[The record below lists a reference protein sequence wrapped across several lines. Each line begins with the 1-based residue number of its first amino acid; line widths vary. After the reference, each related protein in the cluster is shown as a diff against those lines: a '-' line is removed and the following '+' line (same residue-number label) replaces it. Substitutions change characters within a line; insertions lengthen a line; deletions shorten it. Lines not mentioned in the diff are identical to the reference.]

1 MLLFL
6 VLDEVKLDYVAS
18 DVLISQTKLLKRT
31 YKVYEE
37 MKVKGKLKISYA
49 FADYPG
55 VVTIWDVG
63 STEELQQILFLLPS
77 MPLVNRTV
85 KPLTEMKSLMHV
97 IEQLE
102 SLIEAM
108 PK

>member
-1 MLLFL
+1 LLFL
-6 VLDEVKLDYVAS
+6 VLDEVKLDYAAL
-18 DVLISQTKLLKRT
+18 DGTSQTKMLKQT
-31 YKVYEE
+31 YKLYEE
-37 MKVKGKLKISYA
+37 MKVKGKLKVSYA

-85 KPLTEMKSLMHV
+85 KPLTEIKSLVDV
-97 IEQLE
+97 ICQME

>member
-1 MLLFL
+1 M
-6 VLDEVKLDYVAS
+6 DYVAL
-18 DVLISQTKLLKRT
+18 DILTSQTRMLKQT

-37 MKVKGKLKISYA
+37 MKVKGKLKVSYA

-63 STEELQQILFLLPS
+63 SPEELQQILFLLPS

>member
-1 MLLFL
+1 MLFL
-6 VLDEVKLDYVAS
+6 VLDEVKMDYVAL
-18 DVLISQTKLLKRT
+18 DILTSQTRMLKQT

-37 MKVKGKLKISYA
+37 MKVKGKLKVSYA

>member
-1 MLLFL
+1 LLFL

-18 DVLISQTKLLKRT
+18 DVLISQTKLLKQT

-37 MKVKGKLKISYA
+37 MKVKGKLKVSYA

-97 IEQLE
+97 IQQLE
-102 SLIEAM
+102 SLMEAM

>member
-1 MLLFL
+1 MLFL

-18 DVLISQTKLLKRT
+18 DVLISQTRMLKQT
-31 YKVYEE
+31 YKVCEE
-37 MKVKGKLKISYA
+37 MKVKGKLKVSYA

>member
-18 DVLISQTKLLKRT
+18 DILISQTKILKQT
-31 YKVYEE
+31 FQLYDE
-37 MKVKGKLKISYA
+37 MKVKGKLKTSYA

-77 MPLVNRTV
+77 MPFVNRTV
-85 KPLTEMKSLMHV
+85 KPLTEMKSLMDV

-102 SLIEAM
+102 SFIESM

>member
-1 MLLFL
+1 MLFL

-18 DVLISQTKLLKRT
+18 DVLISQTKLLKQT

-37 MKVKGKLKISYA
+37 MKVKGKLKVSYA

-102 SLIEAM
+102 SLMEAM

>member
-1 MLLFL
+1 
-6 VLDEVKLDYVAS
+6 LDYVAS
-18 DVLISQTKLLKRT
+18 DVLISQTKLLKQT

-37 MKVKGKLKISYA
+37 MKVKGKLKVSYA

-97 IEQLE
+97 IQQLE
-102 SLIEAM
+102 SLMEAM